1 MFLITRKFLY
11 VQNDFVYFAINHTVL
26 TLPHICTMS
35 SGEDVIDIVLEL
47 LSANRTKQVVWTWL
61 RLFNDIWM
69 LLLLRL
75 LLV

>member
-1 MFLITRKFLY
+1 
-11 VQNDFVYFAINHTVL
+11 V
-26 TLPHICTMS
+26 S

-47 LSANRTKQVVWTWL
+47 LSANGTKQVVWTWL
-61 RLFNDIWM
+61 RLLNYIRM

>member
-1 MFLITRKFLY
+1 MFLLTSKFLY

-26 TLPHICTMS
+26 TLSHICTVS

-47 LSANRTKQVVWTWL
+47 LSANGTKQVVWTWL
-61 RLFNDIWM
+61 RLLNDIWM